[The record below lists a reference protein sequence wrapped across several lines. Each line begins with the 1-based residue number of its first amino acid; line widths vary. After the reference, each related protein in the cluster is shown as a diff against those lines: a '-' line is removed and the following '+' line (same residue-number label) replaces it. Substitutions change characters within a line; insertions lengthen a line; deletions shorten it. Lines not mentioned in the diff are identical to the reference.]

1 MGNVK
6 YEKISSSPDNFN
18 LPALNTT
25 YKLEYVSVTR
35 IFFMEIRRLL
45 DHPKAQKLKIN
56 LAK

>member
-6 YEKISSSPDNFN
+6 YEKISSSPDNCN
-18 LPALNTT
+18 LPALSTT

-35 IFFMEIRRLL
+35 ILFMEIRRL